1 VDVEHGADNPVP
13 IRLHEAERCRAGPE
27 ASGPL
32 LVENAV
38 VIDEQ
43 NILGEMI
50 DSGAAFVA
58 VFLALAE
65 IGVALNLI
73 PLLSRA

>member
-1 VDVEHGADNPVP
+1 
-13 IRLHEAERCRAGPE
+13 
-27 ASGPL
+27 
-32 LVENAV
+32 
-38 VIDEQ
+38 
-43 NILGEMI
+43 MI